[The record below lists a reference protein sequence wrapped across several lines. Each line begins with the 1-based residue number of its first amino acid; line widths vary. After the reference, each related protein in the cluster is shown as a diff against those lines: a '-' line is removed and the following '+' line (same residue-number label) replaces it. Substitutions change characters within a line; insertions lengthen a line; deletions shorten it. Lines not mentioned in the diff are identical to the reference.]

1 MDQASNL
8 PGGRRAQPTP
18 LVQQVHH
25 QLRSRIASGEYPPHS
40 RLPGEHDL
48 SALYGVSRPVLR
60 EALRRLREDG
70 LVFSRQGAGTYVRG
84 AEPESGKPLA
94 FAPVGTIADVQRCY
108 EFRLQVEPANAYYAA
123 QRHNASAL
131 TTIERALSLL
141 RDTTHA
147 HRHREDADYAFH
159 IAIAE
164 AANNYFFL
172 SSMQALKDHIH
183 VGMKL
188 HGLSLLG
195 PAGGLVGVLE
205 EHAAIFAA
213 IRARQQDAAREAMR
227 LHIQGSYDRLFEGKV
242 LNLAL

>member
-1 MDQASNL
+1 MGSEMC
-8 PGGRRAQPTP
+8 
-18 LVQQVHH
+18 
-25 QLRSRIASGEYPPHS
+25 I
-40 RLPGEHDL
+40 
-48 SALYGVSRPVLR
+48 
-60 EALRRLREDG
+60 
-70 LVFSRQGAGTYVRG
+70 
-84 AEPESGKPLA
+84 
-94 FAPVGTIADVQRCY
+94 
-108 EFRLQVEPANAYYAA
+108 
-123 QRHNASAL
+123 
-131 TTIERALSLL
+131 
-141 RDTTHA
+141 RDS
-147 HRHREDADYAFH
+147 H

-172 SSMQALKDHIH
+172 SSMHALKEHIH

-213 IRARQQDAAREAMR
+213 VAARQQDAAREAMR